1 MSALRRPLPKV
12 GRVALRWQRWR
23 QQNHDAVSRR
33 CRGKCEVCG
42 IEKNSGPGLDVHHVA
57 GRRNI
62 VEEPWASWHLLMCG
76 VCRSCHNAI
85 HADPLGKE
93 ANLVQT
99 ACMDRL
105 QDHSDGRLTEPWPDA
120 RPLDVI
126 REYVRRL
133 QDEGFD
139 PMEARP

>member
-1 MSALRRPLPKV
+1 MP
-12 GRVALRWQRWR
+12 G
-23 QQNHDAVSRR
+23 VS
-33 CRGKCEVCG
+33 
-42 IEKNSGPGLDVHHVA
+42 LDVHHVA
-57 GRRNI
+57 GRRHI
-62 VEEPWASWHLLMCG
+62 VEEPFASWHLLMCG
-76 VCRSCHNAI
+76 VCRTCHNAI

-93 ANLVQT
+93 AVKVQT